1 MTKFILGFHCHQP
14 VGNFDFVFK
23 EVHKK
28 SYSPLIRTLFWLN
41 VKFCLHA
48 SGVLLEWW
56 EENDPG
62 LIEIISEGVNSG
74 LIELIGGGYYE
85 PILAMIPPKDRLK
98 QLEMLNAAIKRLFG
112 IYPSGAWITERIWQ
126 PDIIK
131 DLKSAGLNYAFLD
144 DFQFFQAGISP
155 DCIDSVFRTEYGGEY
170 FDIFPI
176 HERLRYKIPFA
187 EPSESLNEILYL
199 NGGRRSYL
207 SVMFDDGEKMGGW
220 PDTFD
225 WVYGKEGNK
234 GWLENFIDKAFSKD
248 YDSPYSDIIFELPSD
263 LLRNTEKR
271 NQVYLSI
278 SSYREMGEWTLPPAT
293 RDVCEKIK
301 SRNPFVPLSSGIW
314 HNFLTRYP
322 ESNLQHKRMV
332 NLSLKIDRIQETYG
346 KNINEAT
353 VELLKSQA
361 NDAYWHG
368 VFGGIYLPH
377 LRRAVHNALLSAY
390 VFYKDAVN
398 EKIEIECF
406 DFDSDGEKEFLL
418 SNDLWCII
426 YKPSSASFSALDYIG
441 KGLIHSLG
449 DVFCLHEEYD
459 ILKIKEKI
467 KEKNSKEENA
477 DSDIKNKSGSED
489 EPPKTIHDETKYPSD
504 LSENDLLSHKGILP
518 SFEILFEN
526 KPLYFSCADIKNIC
540 EHDGKDYIFV
550 ETKAYPV
557 ITVRGEALRN
567 NNLNNLTDIKTE
579 GMPDEILG
587 LSIKIDE
594 AVYFF
599 IRSRPKVSG
608 NLQVVFRFAFP
619 GGDGPAVSVD
629 INGDV
634 KGINNTMKINNASG
648 RDNFIYLKDSFW
660 GGKITLKE
668 RTDSD
673 FLKNYDAVFK
683 PLTTMSLSENGYER
697 IFQGIELRYNFNLN
711 TEEDFSSIISID
723 LEKIN

>member
-23 EVHKK
+23 EVHEK
-28 SYSPLIRTLFWLN
+28 SYSPLIRTLFGLN

-62 LIEIISEGVNSG
+62 LIEIIAEGVNAG

-98 QLEMLNAAIKRLFG
+98 QLEMLSEALKVLFG
-112 IYPSGAWITERIWQ
+112 VYPSGAWITERIWQ

-199 NGGRRSYL
+199 NGRSSDL

-234 GWLENFIDKAFSKD
+234 GWLENFIDKACSKD
-248 YDSPYSDIIFELPSD
+248 EGSPHSDIIFELPSN
-263 LLRNTEKR
+263 LLCNTEKR
-271 NQVYLSI
+271 NQVYLPI
-278 SSYREMGEWTLPPAT
+278 SSYREMGEWTLPPKT
-293 RDVCEKIK
+293 RDACERIK
-301 SRNPFVPLSSGIW
+301 LQNPSAPLISGIW

-332 NLSLKIDRIQETYG
+332 NLSLKIDCIQKTYD
-346 KNINEAT
+346 KNLNEAAE
-353 VELLKSQA
+353 ELLKSQA

-377 LRRAVHNALLSAY
+377 LRRAVHKALLASY

-398 EKIEIECF
+398 EKIEIECY

-459 ILKIKEKI
+459 ILKIKEK
-467 KEKNSKEENA
+467 NSKEESA
-477 DSDIKNKSGSED
+477 DSDIKNKNGSEE

-504 LSENDLLSHKGILP
+504 LSENDLLTHKGILP

-526 KPLYFSCADIKNIC
+526 KPLCFSGTNIKNMC
-540 EHDGKDYIFV
+540 ENNGKDYIFV
-550 ETKAYPV
+550 EAKAYPV
-557 ITVRGEALRN
+557 ITCGVEAGRN
-567 NNLNNLTDIKTE
+567 NNLTDVKKE
-579 GMPDEILG
+579 GMLEEILG
-587 LSIKIDE
+587 LNIKIDE
-594 AVYFF
+594 SISFF
-599 IRSRPKVSG
+599 IKSRPGISG
-608 NLQVVFRFAFP
+608 NLEVVFRFALP

-629 INGDV
+629 IDGDV
-634 KGINNTMKINNASG
+634 KGVNNSMKKNNAAG
-648 RDNFIYLKDSFW
+648 CDNFIYLKDSFW
-660 GGKITLKE
+660 GGKITLEE
-668 RTDSD
+668 RTNSN

-683 PLTTMSLSENGYER
+683 PLTTMSLSESGYER

-711 TEEDFSSIISID
+711 TEEDFRSIISISID
-723 LEKIN
+723 VEKIN

>member
-14 VGNFDFVFK
+14 VGNFDFVFN
-23 EVHKK
+23 EVHRK
-28 SYSPLIRTLFWLN
+28 SYSPLIRTLCGLK

-56 EENDPG
+56 EENDPE
-62 LIEIISEGVNSG
+62 LIEIISEGVNAG

-85 PILAMIPPKDRLK
+85 PILAMNPPKDRLK
-98 QLEMLNAAIKRLFG
+98 QLEMLNTAIKRLFSV
-112 IYPSGAWITERIWQ
+112 YPSGAWITERIWQ

-199 NGGRRSYL
+199 NGRRSDL

-225 WVYGKEGNK
+225 WVYGKEGSK
-234 GWLENFIDKAFSKD
+234 GWLENFIDKACSKD
-248 YDSPYSDIIFELPSD
+248 EDSPYTNIIFELPSN
-263 LLRNTEKR
+263 LLCNTEKR
-271 NQVYLSI
+271 NPVYLPI
-278 SSYREMGEWTLPPAT
+278 SSYREMGEWTLPPAV
-293 RDVCEKIK
+293 RDACEKIK
-301 SRNPFVPLSSGIW
+301 SKNPSAPLSSGIW

-332 NLSLKIDRIQETYG
+332 NLSLKIDCIQKTG
-346 KNINEAT
+346 GQNPNEAL
-353 VELLKSQA
+353 VEILKSQA

-377 LRRAVHNALLSAY
+377 LRRAVHNALLSSY
-390 VFYKDAVN
+390 VLYKDAVN
-398 EKIEIECF
+398 EKIEMECF

-459 ILKIKEKI
+459 ILKIKEK
-467 KEKNSKEENA
+467 NLKEESI
-477 DSDIKNKSGSED
+477 DGDTKNKNASED
-489 EPPKTIHDETKYPSD
+489 EPPKTIHEETKYPSD
-504 LSENDLLSHKGILP
+504 LSENDLLMHKGILP

-526 KPLYFSCADIKNIC
+526 KPLRFSRADIKNIC
-540 EHDGKDYIFV
+540 ENNGKNYILV

-557 ITVRGEALRN
+557 ITGGEAVSDN
-567 NNLNNLTDIKTE
+567 DLNYLTDIKAE

-587 LSIKIDE
+587 LNIKIDE
-594 AVYFF
+594 SISFF
-599 IRSRPKVSG
+599 IKSRPKISG

-619 GGDGPAVSVD
+619 GGDGPAVSAD
-629 INGDV
+629 IDGDV
-634 KGINNTMKINNASG
+634 KGINNIMKKNNTSG
-648 RDNFIYLKDSFW
+648 CDNFIYLKDSFW
-660 GGKITLKE
+660 GGKITLKD
-668 RTDSD
+668 RTDSN

-683 PLTTMSLSENGYER
+683 PLTTMSLSEDGYER

-711 TEEDFSSIISID
+711 TEEDFRSIISID
-723 LEKIN
+723 VEKIN

>member
-23 EVHKK
+23 EVHQK
-28 SYSPLIRTLFWLN
+28 SYSPLIRTLFGLN

-62 LIEIISEGVNSG
+62 LIKIIAEGVNAG
-74 LIELIGGGYYE
+74 LIEFIGGGYYE

-112 IYPSGAWITERIWQ
+112 VYPSGAWITERIWQ

-155 DCIDSVFRTEYGGEY
+155 DRIDSVFRTEYGGEY

-187 EPSESLNEILYL
+187 EPSESLNEILYM
-199 NGGRRSYL
+199 NGRRSNL

-234 GWLENFIDKAFSKD
+234 GWLENFIDKACSKD
-248 YDSPYSDIIFELPSD
+248 ENSPYSDIIFELPSN
-263 LLRNTEKR
+263 LLRNAEKR
-271 NQVYLSI
+271 NQVYLPI
-278 SSYREMGEWTLPPAT
+278 SSYREMGEWTLPPET
-293 RDVCEKIK
+293 RDACEKIK
-301 SRNPFVPLSSGIW
+301 SLDPSAPLSSGIW

-322 ESNLQHKRMV
+322 ESNLQHKRML
-332 NLSLKIDRIQETYG
+332 NLSLKIDYIQETYG
-346 KNINEAT
+346 KNLNEAAA
-353 VELLKSQA
+353 ELLKSQA

-377 LRRAVHNALLSAY
+377 LRRAVHNALLSSY

-459 ILKIKEKI
+459 ILKIKEK
-467 KEKNSKEENA
+467 SAKEESAVN
-477 DSDIKNKSGSED
+477 DIKDKSGSED

-504 LSENDLLSHKGILP
+504 LSEKDLLMRKGILP
-518 SFEILFEN
+518 PFEILFEN
-526 KPLYFSCADIKNIC
+526 KPLCFSGTDIKNIC
-540 EHDGKDYIFV
+540 ENNGKNYILI

-557 ITVRGEALRN
+557 INGGGEAGRN
-567 NNLNNLTDIKTE
+567 NNLNNLTDIKAE
-579 GMPDEILG
+579 GIADEILE
-587 LSIKIDE
+587 LNIKIDE
-594 AVYFF
+594 SVSFF
-599 IRSRPKVSG
+599 IKSRLKISG
-608 NLQVVFRFAFP
+608 NLEAVFRFAFP
-619 GGDGPAVSVD
+619 GGGGPAVSAD
-629 INGDV
+629 IEGDV
-634 KGINNTMKINNASG
+634 RGINDNIRKTNAAG
-648 RDNFIYLKDSFW
+648 CDNFIYLKDSFW

-668 RTDSD
+668 RTDSN

-683 PLTTMSLSENGYER
+683 PLTTMSLSESGYER

-711 TEEDFSSIISID
+711 AEEDFRSIISIGA
-723 LEKIN
+723 EKIN

>member
-23 EVHKK
+23 EVHEK
-28 SYSPLIRTLFWLN
+28 SYSPLIRTLFGLN

-62 LIEIISEGVNSG
+62 LIEIIAEGVNAG

-98 QLEMLNAAIKRLFG
+98 QLEMLSEALKVLFG
-112 IYPSGAWITERIWQ
+112 VYPSGAWITERIWQ

-199 NGGRRSYL
+199 NGRSSDL

-234 GWLENFIDKAFSKD
+234 GWLENFIDKACSKD
-248 YDSPYSDIIFELPSD
+248 EGSPHSDIIFELPSN
-263 LLRNTEKR
+263 LLCNTEKR
-271 NQVYLSI
+271 NQVYLPI
-278 SSYREMGEWTLPPAT
+278 SSYREMGEWTLPPKT
-293 RDVCEKIK
+293 RDACERIK
-301 SRNPFVPLSSGIW
+301 LQNPSAPLISGIW

-332 NLSLKIDRIQETYG
+332 NLSLKIDCIQKTYD
-346 KNINEAT
+346 KNLNEAAE
-353 VELLKSQA
+353 ELLKSQA

-377 LRRAVHNALLSAY
+377 LRRAVHKALLASY

-398 EKIEIECF
+398 EKIEIECY

-459 ILKIKEKI
+459 ILKIKEK
-467 KEKNSKEENA
+467 NSKEESA
-477 DSDIKNKSGSED
+477 DSDIKNKNGSEE

-504 LSENDLLSHKGILP
+504 LSENDLLTHKGILP

-526 KPLYFSCADIKNIC
+526 KPLCFSGTNIKNMC
-540 EHDGKDYIFV
+540 ENNGKDYIFV
-550 ETKAYPV
+550 EAKAYPV
-557 ITVRGEALRN
+557 ITCGVEAGRN
-567 NNLNNLTDIKTE
+567 NNLTDVKKE
-579 GMPDEILG
+579 GMLEEILG
-587 LSIKIDE
+587 LNIKIDE
-594 AVYFF
+594 SISFF
-599 IRSRPKVSG
+599 IKSRPGISG
-608 NLQVVFRFAFP
+608 NLEVVFRFALP

-629 INGDV
+629 IDGDV
-634 KGINNTMKINNASG
+634 KGVNNSMKKNNAAG
-648 RDNFIYLKDSFW
+648 CDNFIYLKDSFW

-668 RTDSD
+668 RTNSN

-683 PLTTMSLSENGYER
+683 PLTTMSLSESGYER

-711 TEEDFSSIISID
+711 TEEDFRSIISISID
-723 LEKIN
+723 VEKIN

>member
-23 EVHKK
+23 EVHEK
-28 SYSPLIRTLFWLN
+28 SYSPLIRTLFGLN

-62 LIEIISEGVNSG
+62 LIEIIAEGVNAG

-98 QLEMLNAAIKRLFG
+98 QLEMLSEALKVLFG
-112 IYPSGAWITERIWQ
+112 VYPSGAWITERIWQ

-199 NGGRRSYL
+199 NGRSSDL
-207 SVMFDDGEKMGGW
+207 SIMFDDGEKMGGW

-234 GWLENFIDKAFSKD
+234 GWLENFIDKACSKD
-248 YDSPYSDIIFELPSD
+248 EGSPHSDIIFELPSN
-263 LLRNTEKR
+263 LLCNTEKR
-271 NQVYLSI
+271 NQVYLPI
-278 SSYREMGEWTLPPAT
+278 SSYREMGEWTLPPKT
-293 RDVCEKIK
+293 RDACERIK
-301 SRNPFVPLSSGIW
+301 LQNPSAPLISGIW

-332 NLSLKIDRIQETYG
+332 NLSLKIDCIQKTYD
-346 KNINEAT
+346 KNLNEAAE
-353 VELLKSQA
+353 ELLKSQA

-377 LRRAVHNALLSAY
+377 LRRAVHKALLASY

-398 EKIEIECF
+398 EKIGIECY

-459 ILKIKEKI
+459 ILKIKEK
-467 KEKNSKEENA
+467 NSKEESA
-477 DSDIKNKSGSED
+477 DSDIKNKNGSEE

-504 LSENDLLSHKGILP
+504 LSENDLLTHKGILP
-518 SFEILFEN
+518 PFEILFEN
-526 KPLYFSCADIKNIC
+526 KPLCFSGTNIKNMC
-540 EHDGKDYIFV
+540 ENNGKDYIFV
-550 ETKAYPV
+550 EAKAYPV
-557 ITVRGEALRN
+557 ITVRGEALRD
-567 NNLNNLTDIKTE
+567 NNLNNLTDIKAE
-579 GMPDEILG
+579 GLLEEILG
-587 LSIKIDE
+587 LNIKIDE
-594 AVYFF
+594 SISFF
-599 IRSRPKVSG
+599 IKSRPGISG
-608 NLQVVFRFAFP
+608 NLEVVFRFALP

-629 INGDV
+629 IDGDV
-634 KGINNTMKINNASG
+634 KGVNNSMKKNNAAG
-648 RDNFIYLKDSFW
+648 CDNFIYLKDSFW

-668 RTDSD
+668 RTDSN

-683 PLTTMSLSENGYER
+683 PLTTMSLSESGYER

-711 TEEDFSSIISID
+711 TEEDFRSIISID
-723 LEKIN
+723 VEKIN

>member
-23 EVHKK
+23 EVHEK
-28 SYSPLIRTLFWLN
+28 SYSPLIRTLFGLN

-62 LIEIISEGVNSG
+62 LIEIIAEGVNAG

-98 QLEMLNAAIKRLFG
+98 QLEMLSEALKVLFG
-112 IYPSGAWITERIWQ
+112 VYPSGAWITERIWQ

-199 NGGRRSYL
+199 NGRSSDL

-234 GWLENFIDKAFSKD
+234 GWLENFIDKACSKD
-248 YDSPYSDIIFELPSD
+248 EGSPHSDIIFELPSN
-263 LLRNTEKR
+263 LLCNTEKR
-271 NQVYLSI
+271 NQVYLPI
-278 SSYREMGEWTLPPAT
+278 SSYREMGEWTLPPKT
-293 RDVCEKIK
+293 RDACERIK
-301 SRNPFVPLSSGIW
+301 LQNPSAPLISGIW

-332 NLSLKIDRIQETYG
+332 NLSLKIDCIQKTYD
-346 KNINEAT
+346 KNLNEAAE
-353 VELLKSQA
+353 ELLKSQA

-377 LRRAVHNALLSAY
+377 LRRAVHKALLASY

-398 EKIEIECF
+398 EKIEIECY

-459 ILKIKEKI
+459 ILKIKEK
-467 KEKNSKEENA
+467 NSKEEGA
-477 DSDIKNKSGSED
+477 DSDIKNKNGSEE

-504 LSENDLLSHKGILP
+504 LSENDLLTHKGILP

-526 KPLYFSCADIKNIC
+526 KPLCFSGTNIKNMC
-540 EHDGKDYIFV
+540 ENNGKDYIFV
-550 ETKAYPV
+550 EAKAYPV
-557 ITVRGEALRN
+557 ITCGVEAGRN
-567 NNLNNLTDIKTE
+567 NNLTDVKKE
-579 GMPDEILG
+579 GMLEEILG
-587 LSIKIDE
+587 LNIKIDE
-594 AVYFF
+594 SISFF
-599 IRSRPKVSG
+599 IKSRPGISG
-608 NLQVVFRFAFP
+608 NLEVVFRFALP

-629 INGDV
+629 IDGDV
-634 KGINNTMKINNASG
+634 KGVNNSMKKNNAAG
-648 RDNFIYLKDSFW
+648 CDNFIYLKDSFW

-668 RTDSD
+668 RTDSN

-683 PLTTMSLSENGYER
+683 PLTTMSLSESGYER

-711 TEEDFSSIISID
+711 TEEDFRSIISID
-723 LEKIN
+723 VEKIN